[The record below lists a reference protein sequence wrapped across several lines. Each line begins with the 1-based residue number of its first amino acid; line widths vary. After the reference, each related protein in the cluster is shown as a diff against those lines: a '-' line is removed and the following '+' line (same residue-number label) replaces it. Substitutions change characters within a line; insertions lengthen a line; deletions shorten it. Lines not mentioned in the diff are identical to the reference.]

1 MGLLDEWPDGWLGL
15 LRNATQNPNR
25 NGDMGIGAANY
36 PQARQSPRLPLSFA
50 GPDLAAGLPNWT
62 QTQAPTA
69 SPIAAFP
76 ESPRTASSAPSA
88 PYPPAAQPPAPNAQN
103 LTAHALRTKGVPD
116 ADIAAAIGH
125 PELMKQ
131 LINQN
136 FGPGSNGTPSAPT
149 DPITVRPENSKP
161 PDEDAPTKL
170 AQMFALPPV
179 TLFARPPIYIP
190 RQLTPLENLPKGSA
204 NGPRAGMDFLRNE
217 GKPKSPDEYPPC
229 TYCGEKTSPGN
240 FHRDHIIP
248 RSRGGDGAESN
259 RVPACADCNIHKGA
273 RTPEEWYLW
282 MENNRT

>member
-15 LRNATQNPNR
+15 LRNAAQTPSR
-25 NGDMGIGAANY
+25 NGDIGISAVNY
-36 PQARQSPRLPLSFA
+36 RQARQSPRLPLSFA
-50 GPDLAAGLPNWT
+50 GPDLAADPPNW
-62 QTQAPTA
+62 TQAPTA

-76 ESPRTASSAPSA
+76 ESPRTASSASSA
-88 PYPPAAQPPAPNAQN
+88 SYPPAAQPSASAAQN
-103 LTAHALRTKGVPD
+103 LTTESLRTKGVPD
-116 ADIAAAIGH
+116 ADVAAAIGN
-125 PELMKQ
+125 PELMRQ
-131 LINQN
+131 LINWN
-136 FGPGSNGTPSAPT
+136 FGPGSNGTSSAPT
-149 DPITVRPENSKP
+149 DPITAPPENSKP
-161 PDEDAPTKL
+161 SDQDAPTKL

-190 RQLTPLENLPKGSA
+190 RQLTPLENFPKGSA

-248 RSRGGDGAESN
+248 RSREGDGAGSN
-259 RVPACADCNIHKGA
+259 RAPACADCNINKGA
-273 RTPEEWYLW
+273 RTPEEWYLR